1 MAVMRLMMI
10 VVERCGSGGS
20 VGLGL
25 VWQGESQNGA
35 EVFWCWA
42 LVSSARVS
50 RVQLGCGYGT

>member
-1 MAVMRLMMI
+1 MI
-10 VVERCGSGGS
+10 VVERCGGSGGS